1 MPSVSIFAIFELGFF
16 ITVISAE
23 TQVQFTGQTVFF
35 VNETSTTVIRLV
47 IQRIGVPA
55 NITAIVQ
62 LEGENTGD
70 FVESVT
76 AAFIPE
82 RESNRT
88 VYISVCDDDIPEEDE
103 TFKFLLILQHSS
115 LDAKLGLARVATV
128 TILSND
134 NAFGVISFN
143 MAPFIAVNEPRDR
156 NLSVPLRLIRE
167 KGTYGTV
174 TVTFEIDGGP
184 NSPEEDLLPSKGNIT
199 FSTGTSLLV
208 YNLTVLDD
216 QIPENDEN
224 FTLILTNVFGGA
236 EINSSR
242 SKVQIMIRK
251 NDSPVRFSQS
261 SYMVPE
267 TAHVIVIPVIRG
279 KDLTDTAVG
288 SDDVDVSIKYKIVT
302 KNTTASAQLGKD
314 FSDLQPNNTII
325 FPPKAFEYSLKF
337 QIIDDTIPEIAESF
351 QILLMGDTLQ
361 GDAVLLFPDVVTV
374 TIEPNDKPY
383 GVLSINSALYAQP
396 VIIDEDQISRYEG
409 ISIVRNGGTHGHVS
423 VNWTIQRN
431 SSDPSLVTAG
441 ILPSSGVLQFT
452 QDQMMVSL
460 PLTIISDDF
469 PEEAEAYILRLL
481 TNTVQGGAEVGSPTE
496 LIFFIQDSDDV
507 YGLIQFHAIEDQ
519 KIEISHEGR
528 FLTLKFAR
536 QHGTRGVVKLIYSAL
551 YIPAG
556 PVDPWRAKDGVL
568 NASAQNSVTFAEG
581 VSLITVNLPIRN
593 DAFLQNGANF
603 LVQLKTCELLSPFPI
618 VPPVSPRL
626 GTLQNV
632 SLSVTADIANG
643 EIGFTS
649 NLSIIVSEP
658 ENASEVVSIALHR
671 DGTGGEAVVFWS
683 LKPTGLNAN
692 AVTLNDLSPFN
703 GSVKFLHG
711 QSDTTINITIKPDDI
726 PEVNETVI
734 ISLNRVSVENHILKS
749 GFTSCELTILQ
760 NDDPGGVFEFST
772 SSRGPYY
779 VKEGDS
785 VELRISRSK
794 GILVQQFLR
803 YTVEPKDSNEFYGNT
818 GILEFKTGEKEIVI
832 TLLTRID
839 WIPEL
844 DELYSVVLSSHGE
857 FPTTLGDARAVNI
870 TILKNDDPHGV
881 IEFISD
887 GIVMSLNE
895 SKGDEICNA
904 TFTVIRKQGNF
915 GNINVSWFIIPN
927 STNDVYPTQ
936 GILSFQDK
944 EISKMITISSLPDEI
959 PEPKETFTLNL
970 LNATGGARMGSII
983 TAKLE
988 INKNDDAVFFKEP
1001 VVIWVEEGQSA
1012 NLTVVRNGSAD
1023 FVSSVMYTTINGLA
1037 RAEDKD
1043 FIYSSG
1049 NLLVFDVGQ
1058 RVLNITIN
1066 TSEDDIPETDE
1077 PFYILLLNATGD
1089 TVVSGNGNATVI
1101 IKANDD
1107 PNGIFSIE
1115 PVNKSVEEGTTTNFK
1130 VVRNRGHF
1138 GNVYVQWAIF
1148 QNNSALQPGEEF
1160 YNHSGSI
1167 WFRNGEQLNYII
1179 LHAIPDLI
1187 PEFNEFYT
1195 LMLVNISGGSPG
1207 PGGKL
1212 AQKDLSVTVMIP
1224 FNDDPFGV
1232 FVIGPESLN
1241 REVAEDVNS
1250 EDDMSYITNFSIW
1263 RHQGTYGNVRVGW
1276 EVLSSTY
1283 RNGLPPMMDFLLH
1296 ALFPPSVLLQPHKR
1310 RHYSGTDALYFNGAE
1325 DSFGLI
1331 DEHDISDMN
1340 NTLANFTFS
1349 AWAIPQVNTNGFI
1362 ISKENHN
1369 GILYYGVQVET
1380 NGSYIFLTLCYT
1392 TFGSN
1397 ITYIARAGMPKLID
1411 ETIWIHLLI
1420 TLDDGFIEFYID
1432 GSPIPGGVKSLKG
1445 EAIINGPGT
1454 FRVGAGLNG
1463 NTSYTGMLQ
1472 DVRLYFQRLSRAEI
1486 SELHATPAKS
1496 DLHPISGYLEYRQ
1509 GETHKSFIISARDD
1523 SEEEGEELFILK
1535 LVSVYGGARI
1545 PEENTTAVIRI
1556 QKSDNANGLFG
1567 FTGPCIPQSVEEGST
1582 ISCVVERTRGALDT
1596 VHVFY
1601 SISQTDVPSTN
1612 QTLADFASST
1622 GNITFLPFQRSRVLN
1637 LNAVDDEI
1645 PELAEV
1651 FRVTLV
1657 SALSADGKIGSTPTS
1672 GASIDP
1678 NKRVEDIKIVA
1689 SDHPYGLLQF
1699 SLGPPPKTEDKMT
1712 LPATSVLTITV
1723 KEEIG
1728 QVKLLVVRAQ
1738 GLLGRVRVDYRTIS
1752 LTAFSPKDYKETS
1765 DLLDFQPG
1773 ERYKYITVNITD
1785 NSIPELSKSFR
1796 VELLNADG
1804 GVAELFRNDG
1814 SGSGDG
1820 DMEFFLPAVHQ
1831 RASLGIASHIIVT
1844 IEDSDD
1850 AHGVFEFSQESLQV
1864 NATEPENGHS
1874 PVLRDRGALSQVL
1887 LFWTIDVDPE
1897 KDFAFTSGNVTFDI
1911 GQRKANITIYVSPD
1925 EIPELDKIFSVS
1937 LTNVSRGR
1945 LGNFTNASVII
1956 FANDDPYGLFV
1967 FSEKN
1972 RPIKVEEAN
1981 RNITLTVQRLKGL
1994 MGTVMVTYRTI
2005 LDTEKIGFLPST
2017 IARATLGKD
2026 YLPVSGQ
2033 LTFKVNISEAN
2044 ILLPI
2049 LDDNDPERAE
2059 WLFVELFN
2067 VTLIVKEQSQPVLE
2081 SPRLGSKSNVTAQI
2095 VINASDDAFGVLQL
2109 SATYVR
2115 VAESY
2120 VGPIVNVT
2128 RIGGMFADVSVKF
2141 KAVPITAIA
2150 GEDYTV
2156 ASSDVVLLE
2165 GETSKAVPIYIINDI
2180 NPEVEESFRVVLIN
2194 ETTGGALVGEITE
2207 TVIVIEAS
2215 DDPYGSFV
2223 FQATSVT
2230 VQEPDTNTVS
2240 VKLPIIRNA
2249 GTLGNVL
2256 VQWAAFING
2265 QLATT
2270 DLKVASGNVTFMA
2283 GETLKILSLEIVADD
2298 IPEDNEIIFVQL
2310 TGASNGGSIGL
2321 DGVAKIT
2328 IPANDNP
2335 YGTISFYRQEYRV
2348 QEPLE
2353 QSSLANITVRRSA
2366 GRFGRLQ
2373 ILYSTSEIDV
2383 IAVAAGQGQDMLSY
2397 YEHPLPGIPSLPS
2410 RQTFNVSVAGDPL
2423 QSCAINCL
2431 KNQVCAAFSFS
2442 NTSGIPQ
2449 CFWLTTLSNLLNN
2462 GTRFLT
2468 YKKNT
2473 TSVSVLF
2480 STQATAGSDYESVT
2494 GQWFTMLE
2502 GQEFANLTVSILT
2515 DTFPELDER
2524 FIVSLL
2530 EVKLLNISTSL
2541 KNQPTIGQPNS
2552 SVVVI
2557 KMNGDAFGVFV
2568 IYSLN
2573 PNALEQ
2579 GHYLEVEEQ
2588 PKTTLQLVI
2597 ERREGS
2603 LGQVAVEWG
2612 IVGGTATKNED
2623 FIVEDNVLIFSEGE
2637 TRKLVT
2643 LTIKDDLVPE
2653 ESETIIIQ
2661 LTQTDGGSR
2670 ILPSS
2675 NTVKIVILAN
2685 DNVAG
2690 VISFHSNSRSVIGHE
2705 GEQLEFHV
2713 LRSFPGSG
2721 NVTVNWKIVGAH
2733 LELNF
2738 ENSSGLLFFSEGSL
2752 NASFLVHLL
2761 DDQIPEE
2768 RELYQLILYN
2778 VTTQGI
2784 TGNGVAVLDKQGYEA
2799 VLTVEA
2805 SDEPYGVINFAPS
2818 SRNVLT
2824 QEGNKT
2830 IQLFINR
2837 EYGSLGDINITYATT
2852 TDILNQS
2859 NIHPAEPGRDYIS
2872 AFGSL
2877 IMKDGATTAAINIS
2891 ILEDDIPELQEYFFV
2906 SLTSVELI
2914 VKLMTSSPPHLDIK
2928 GLTAQI
2934 IIDANDGAQ
2943 GVIEWQSTSYEI
2955 NETQGILTLVA
2966 YRNKGTYGNV
2976 TLFFYAQN
2984 LEAQLGIDYN
2994 ATSMVLSFDDGE
3006 RYKFIDIMIYDDNI
3020 PEGDESFQLI
3030 LANPS
3035 RGLELGT
3042 NTTATITILA
3052 NDDGHGI
3059 LSFNN
3064 SEHFYLREPTA
3075 SNMFESVALL
3085 YIVRDP
3091 PQGIFGRVTVQ
3102 FIVKGENGSDAEG
3115 DLSPTQGYVT
3125 LEDGE
3130 RFKTLEITAILD
3142 EEPEM
3147 DEHFT
3152 VILLSPTGGSKLGT
3166 RVQTLIT
3173 VLQNQAP
3180 QGLFSIFP
3188 ANNRS
3193 NSMTVEEGNVTVY
3206 LKVSRNNGL
3215 NMSVSVE
3222 WETLSG
3228 TALGIRGP
3236 YSVLSVLQSFGNVTG
3251 SSWCFFN
3258 HADIQYAVLLRKSRM
3273 STSTVP
3279 FSTVYEWRG
3288 VFVPIQDFTIET
3300 PFGCVGFAINGSQ
3313 FLAITFGNG
3322 RPTNTSIFTF
3332 SPKQGLSL
3340 KQTIMVAETTGVKHF
3355 SASKQDYLVI
3365 ASGMGSTDALQVYKW
3380 NNGLFALHQKLPVLW
3395 TSGLTVFTRGESI
3408 YLVVSLA
3415 SPVQNSLIYTWSMN
3429 QFGTPQEVPVKGA
3442 TCVES
3447 LASGADVYI
3456 ILSGNTSVDIF
3467 LWESGQT
3474 FFKKI
3479 QTIPYE
3485 GGTNMIHAFM
3495 PPSGL
3500 IHFLVSGENASALYS
3515 LNSGWNQFSLV
3526 LLAPAS
3532 KHLTSAIVRSM
3543 NATKTIIAQAGDLS
3557 SQIFELTSISN
3568 QSDFIPSSGELKF
3581 EPGEREAVIAISI
3594 LDDLIPEED
3603 ESFTIRLKNPKGGAE
3618 IGANSYVRIIIP
3630 TNDDAHGV
3638 IGFAQSSLIKQ
3649 AEEMEQDNLVSFTI
3663 ERLYGNYG
3671 RVAVEWFAN
3680 GSISDISPSSGVV
3693 TFSNGQAL
3701 TTITVTVIADNI
3713 AELTETVT
3721 VMLTRVVTMNIADPS
3736 RGATL
3741 DPLRTK
3747 AVLVILPNDSPHG
3760 VIGWHINSL
3769 QVKVE
3774 EPEVNSTIITLQVV
3788 REQGFAGDIAVY
3800 LQSVPNL
3807 ALPAINRATKNQ
3819 DFMTKEEIV
3828 IIRENKTFALVP
3840 ITILPDDLPELYE
3853 GFLLNIT
3860 SVAILNASTSRE
3872 QPTVKRPGT
3881 EIAEIIILENDEPKG
3896 VFQFNVS
3903 KDINGAVNAY
3913 EVPPPRNVLILPI
3926 IRRAGKFGPVTVYWE
3941 AKPMTASQEDFY
3953 PSSGNLTFSD
3963 GQGSGVIQIFIVDDT
3978 FVEFSEAFTV
3988 VLKNLTNG
3996 AKFGNETTVLVN
4008 IPPNDSPI
4016 GVFGFEEKTVR
4027 VSEAKYTGDLN
4038 GEVTLTVARSPGGRG
4053 AVKIIWVLEEAAQYD
4068 LRPLNGTLIFNESD
4082 TRKSFTL
4089 QAIQDNLLEGEET
4102 YTIQLVSGDYSVISP
4117 VDGTAFVVITG
4128 DTGAS
4133 GVVGIAPSSRNII
4146 IGEPLGNYNGTAYI
4160 SLVRGPG
4167 IFGEIT
4173 VYWNITPAYQNEF
4186 LEVTG
4191 SLIMRDRQSA
4201 AVVIIQAMD
4210 DNSPEEKSYYRFQL
4224 NKVSEGAT
4232 INESSRS
4239 ANITMASSDLP
4250 YGNFQ
4255 FLQTLLQI
4263 SEDENWANVTV
4274 VRSGGI
4280 FGTVL
4285 LKYQTENGSALSD
4298 LDYAHTMGQLVFNPN
4313 ETIKHVSIKIHNDI
4327 LPEGPEDFFVVI
4339 QEVKLLGRD
4348 YDHTIRENGLQ
4359 LDQPPIIGNNSL
4371 ARIIIQKNDN
4381 AEGVIQFDPD
4391 FVDVQVEE
4399 DVGTLSIPVM
4409 RLYGTYGYV
4418 TAEFVSRGISALANG
4433 IDYTVHN
4440 TSVTFQH
4447 GQQLSLIN
4455 ISITDDEESEL
4466 AEQFE
4471 IRLVAASGG
4480 AILGRHLVSTVTIA
4494 KSDSLSG
4501 AVRFLNESQI
4511 TLPNPNVSLSLLLA
4525 LERTGGTLG
4534 ASQILWKILG
4544 PNSKETIKA
4553 NNDDFSEP
4561 LNGSVHFND
4570 GEGGIKTIS
4579 LTILPHGEI
4588 EVEEKFII
4596 ILSVGSGDAVID
4608 RKAGNVTLTIKKFGD
4623 PNGIIQF
4630 APKSLLLK
4638 NYTEPGAAEGP
4649 LNITFPLNRVQ
4660 GTMGNLTIHW
4670 ELRSTSVI
4678 QGDFAALMGWVSIP
4692 EKKNTAEIIIQLLP
4706 DDEPELDEICMV
4718 HLTYV
4723 EGGADL
4729 DNDKRVA
4736 QFTVLGN
4743 DDPHGVFVVFPAG
4756 QSIIVTNDSSR
4767 YIQIN
4772 VSRLAGT
4779 FGNVSVAYQ
4788 ISAGGGEQ
4796 QFFTEKIVG
4805 NVLIKDGATY
4815 GLTTVPISSQVF
4827 LSPGFNFTVE
4837 LTNVTLMGQSSYGR
4851 PQIGKGQKPTS
4862 VSVPKDAANSEV
4874 GFEAIAFRLS
4884 NITLGEGKAVISRTG
4899 LYGSVKVGWSVGYPM
4914 GFKPINIHLGKI
4926 TPESGTVTFMQGE
4939 DRKTISVL
4947 LEANSSLPEAF
4958 ALQLTQLSSNV
4969 SGGVRLKPGFT
4980 VSEFEPMGV
4989 FQFSSNSKHVTVAE
5003 DVKTVRVHVQRLYG
5017 FQGNITVLKF
5027 QTIPGSAK
5035 AIDDYVP
5042 IYNGELVFQKYQ
5054 TSAVIEVSIV
5064 NDDIYEADE
5073 IFYLNLTSVENIGVN
5088 HSKSLLNVDSHLAT
5102 ITILANDLA
5111 SGFVSI
5117 GPVTTYVEEDTNNS
5131 ALNTVYLH
5139 VKRTRGFSGVVHFT
5153 ITTFGKINATKGLKG
5168 LPFENSHKST
5178 NLSWAT
5184 EVMDFEEKSML
5195 ITMLDGEMEHNIS
5208 VKIHDDEEPEGSEVF
5223 YIFIKDPRGG
5233 VQIIDGRD
5241 ESGYASYATIII
5253 RGSDMQ
5259 NGILGFAMESQQGL
5273 LLDEDSV
5280 KHTVQLLVL
5289 RQINRAFED
5298 VKVFWRATFNKTA
5311 VELYK
5316 DEVNLVN
5323 ELQVVSGHTVC
5334 SAGQT
5339 QCIITVEAKPDKV
5352 PEFET
5357 YFYVELHQ
5365 VSAGASINSSSRFA
5379 KIILLESDAPY
5390 GLIYFAVGSRE
5401 AVAHKKTT
5409 LISLQISRESS
5420 TAQSISVGFTM
5431 QELTVSEVIGHTT
5444 ISPAVAGSDFVKSE
5458 GILTFEVGQ
5467 KTVVL
5472 DIILTPET
5480 GSINPF
5486 PKRFQVLLVNPS
5498 GSAKVDPLYG
5508 IANITILSD
5517 PTSQSVWGLIDQLHQ
5532 PYEETVFIRVL
5543 QTLNNK
5549 ASSEVSEE
5557 QLGAML
5563 NIMEKI
5569 ANEGEIQVLTNDSRA
5584 LFYDTLCSLAS
5595 PERLDTRGYSPL
5607 IDVAEKYAF
5616 SLLSGVECGSSGE
5629 RGKTI
5634 LDTCPHISI
5643 SSYHWYPQ
5651 EINGKTFQGKDGDSI
5666 QVPETFLTV
5675 SPISAAEEGCAFIHF
5690 TEYSSQQWFLTSGT
5704 ETILNN
5710 KVLSVSLKG
5719 RPSYRIADSNEVVY
5733 RIHAAGDRI
5742 IPKKSRCLLWNQG
5755 LERWMSDREL
5765 CRVVSDT
5772 TDYVECACSHMSS
5785 YAVLAHTD
5793 RLSSYNEAFFFAG
5806 FICISGFTLAI
5817 LSQLFCTRSTM
5828 FAAKLL
5834 THFRVSCLGTQISF
5848 LAAAYISQELSDESC
5863 SALASV
5869 THYFYLSQFFWMLIQ
5884 AVNFWYVLVMNDENA
5899 ERRHLIFFIVGWGL
5913 PAVVVILQLVI
5924 LRSIYHKSLPEIYG
5938 LVHGDM
5944 CFTPNMYAALS
5955 TAVLLPLVCLV
5966 VVLVVF
5972 IHAYQV
5978 AQQWKSY
5985 DDVFRGRPNAS
5996 EIPLILYLFALTVLT
6011 WLWGG
6016 LHLAYRDLW
6025 MLVLFIIFNS
6035 LQGLYVF
6042 VVYFILHN
6050 QLCCPVKASYSIE
6063 GDGHRSQASAF
6074 FTPSSGMPPAGGEI
6088 SKSTQNLISAME
6100 EISDW
6105 ERSGS
6110 QEIKQD
6116 PQNGNVFTTSGGY
6129 GNGSLV
6135 ADEELQEFDDL
6146 IFVLKAGSGLNIS
6159 DTESG
6164 HGSQDGGSM
6173 ANSQIVELR
6182 RIPIADTHL

>member
-1 MPSVSIFAIFELGFF
+1 MPSVSILAIFELGFF
-16 ITVISAE
+16 IAAISAE
-23 TQVQFTGQTVFF
+23 TQVQFAGQTVFF

-47 IQRIGVPA
+47 IERTGVPA

-62 LEGENTGD
+62 LEGGNTGD

-76 AAFIPE
+76 ATYIPDSE
-82 RESNRT
+82 TNRT

-103 TFKFLLILQHSS
+103 TFKFLLILQHAS
-115 LDAKLGLARVATV
+115 LDTKLGSAQVASV

-143 MAPFIAVNEPRDR
+143 MTPFITVSEPRDK

-174 TVTFEIDGGP
+174 TVTFEIEGGP
-184 NSPEEDLLPSKGNIT
+184 NPPEEDLMPSKGNIT
-199 FSTGTSLLV
+199 FSTGTSLLI

-224 FTLILTNVFGGA
+224 FTLKLTSVFGGA
-236 EINSSR
+236 EINSSK
-242 SKVQIMIRK
+242 SIVQITIRK
-251 NDSPVRFSQS
+251 NDSPVRFSQI

-267 TAHVIVIPVIRG
+267 TPHVIVIPVIRG
-279 KDLTDTAVG
+279 KDLTDTIVG
-288 SDDVDVSIKYKIVT
+288 SDDGDVSIKYKVVVQ
-302 KNTTASAQLGKD
+302 NTTASASLGKD
-314 FSDLQPNNTII
+314 FADLQPNNTII
-325 FPPKAFEYSLKF
+325 FPPKVYEVLLRF
-337 QIIDDTIPEIAESF
+337 QIFDDNSPEIAESF
-351 QILLMGDTLQ
+351 QILLVVDTLQ

-374 TIEPNDKPY
+374 TIEPNDKPH

-396 VIIDEDQISRYEG
+396 VIIDEDQISRYDG
-409 ISIVRNGGTHGHVS
+409 ITIVRNGGTYGNVF

-431 SSDPSLVTAG
+431 SSDPSLVTAD
-441 ILPSSGVLQFT
+441 LFPSSGMLQFT
-452 QDQMMVSL
+452 QDQMIASL

-469 PEEAEAYILRLL
+469 PEEAEAYSVRLL
-481 TNTVQGGAEVGSPTE
+481 ANTVQGGAEVGFPTE

-507 YGLIQFHAIEDQ
+507 YGLFQFHAIEDQ

-536 QHGTRGVVKLIYSAL
+536 ERGTRGVVKLIYSAL

-556 PVDPWRAKDGVL
+556 PVDPWRAKNGVL
-568 NASAQNSVTFAEG
+568 NASSQNSVTFAER
-581 VSLITVNLPIRN
+581 VSVMTVNLPIRN

-603 LVQLKTCELLSPFPI
+603 LIQLETCELLSPFPI

-643 EIGFTS
+643 EIGFAS

-658 ENASEVVSIALHR
+658 ENTSEVVSIALHR
-671 DGTGGEAVVFWS
+671 DGTRGEAVVFWS
-683 LKPTGLNAN
+683 LKPTGLNTN

-711 QSDTTINITIKPDDI
+711 QSDTTINITIKPDDV
-726 PEVNETVI
+726 PEINETVI

-760 NDDPGGVFEFST
+760 NDDPGGVFEYSP

-818 GILEFKTGEKEIVI
+818 GILEFKSGEKEIVI
-832 TLLTRID
+832 TLLTRMD
-839 WIPEL
+839 DIPEL
-844 DELYSVVLSSHGE
+844 DEMFSVVLSSHGE
-857 FPTTLGDARAVNI
+857 FPTTLGEAKTVNI

-881 IEFISD
+881 IEFPSD

-895 SKGDEICNA
+895 SKGDEIYNA
-904 TFTVIRKQGNF
+904 TFQVIRKQGTF
-915 GNINVSWFIIPN
+915 GNINVNWAIIPN

-936 GILSFQDK
+936 GILYFQDK
-944 EISKMITISSLPDEI
+944 ELYKMITISSLPDEI
-959 PEPKETFTLNL
+959 QEAKESFTLNL
-970 LNATGGARMGSII
+970 LNAAGGARLGSMI

-988 INKNDDAVFFKEP
+988 IIKNDDAVFFEEP

-1023 FVSSVMYTTINGLA
+1023 FVSSVMYTTINGVA
-1037 RAEDKD
+1037 RAEDED
-1043 FIYSSG
+1043 FIYSYG
-1049 NLLVFDVGQ
+1049 NILVFDVGQ

-1066 TSEDDIPETDE
+1066 TNEDDIPETDE
-1077 PFYILLLNATGD
+1077 PFYILLLNTTGD

-1115 PVNKSVEEGTTTNFK
+1115 PIDKAVEEGTTMNFK

-1138 GNVYVQWAIF
+1138 GNVYLQWELF
-1148 QNNSALQPGEEF
+1148 QNNSTLQPGQEF
-1160 YNHSGSI
+1160 YEPSGSI
-1167 WFRNGEQLNYII
+1167 WFTDGEQFKYIT
-1179 LHAIPDLI
+1179 LHAISDLI

-1212 AQKDLSVTVMIP
+1212 AKKDLNVTVMIP

-1232 FVIGPESLN
+1232 FVLSPESLN

-1250 EDDMSYITNFSIW
+1250 EDDMSFITNFSIW

-1283 RNGLPPMMDFLLH
+1283 RNGLPPMMDFLLL

-1325 DSFGLI
+1325 DSFGFI
-1331 DEHDISDMN
+1331 DEHDMRDMN
-1340 NTLANFTFS
+1340 NTLTNFTFS
-1349 AWAIPQVNTNGFI
+1349 AWVIPQMNTNGFV
-1362 ISKENHN
+1362 ISKESDN
-1369 GILYYGVQVET
+1369 GILYYGVKVET
-1380 NGSYIFLTLCYT
+1380 NESFIFLILCYT

-1397 ITYIARAGMPKLID
+1397 ITYIAKAGMPKLID
-1411 ETIWIHLLI
+1411 ETVWIHLLI

-1432 GSPIPGGVKSLKG
+1432 GSPISGGIKSLKG

-1454 FRVGAGLNG
+1454 LRVGAGLSG
-1463 NTSYTGMLQ
+1463 NTRYIGMLQ
-1472 DVRLYFQRLSRAEI
+1472 DVRLYFQKLSRAEI

-1496 DLHPISGYLEYRQ
+1496 DLHPTSGYLEYRQ
-1509 GETHKSFIISARDD
+1509 GETHKSFIISARND

-1545 PEENTTAVIRI
+1545 PEENTTSEIRI

-1567 FTGPCIPQSVEEGST
+1567 FTGPCIPQSIEEGST
-1582 ISCVVERTRGALDT
+1582 ISCIVERTRGALDT
-1596 VHVFY
+1596 VYVFY
-1601 SISQTDVPSTN
+1601 SISSIDLPSPN
-1612 QTLADFASST
+1612 QTVNDFTSSK
-1622 GNITFLPFQRSRVLN
+1622 GNITFRPFQRSMVLN

-1645 PELAEV
+1645 PELEEA

-1657 SALSADGKIGSTPTS
+1657 NALSADGKIGSTPTS

-1678 NKRVEDIKIVA
+1678 NKRIEDIKIVA

-1699 SLGPPPKTEDKMT
+1699 SLASPPKPEDNMT
-1712 LPATSVLTITV
+1712 LPSMSVPTISV

-1738 GLLGRVRVDYRTIS
+1738 GLLGHVRVDYRTIS
-1752 LTAFSPKDYKETS
+1752 LTAFSPKDYKETY

-1785 NSIPELSKSFR
+1785 NSIPELAKSFR

-1804 GVAELFRNDG
+1804 GVAELFRIDG

-1850 AHGVFEFSQESLQV
+1850 AHGVFEFSQDFLYV
-1864 NATEPENGHS
+1864 NATEPEHGYS
-1874 PVLRDRGALSQVL
+1874 PVTLQVLRNHGALSQVVL
-1887 LFWTIDVDPE
+1887 LWKIDLDLE
-1897 KDFAFTSGNVTFDI
+1897 KDFAFTSGNVTFEI
-1911 GQRKANITIYVSPD
+1911 GQKKANITVYVSPD

-1937 LTNVSRGR
+1937 LTNVSSGR
-1945 LGNFTNASVII
+1945 LGNFTSASLTI

-1967 FSEKN
+1967 FPEKN

-1981 RNITLTVQRLKGL
+1981 RNISLTVQRLKGL
-1994 MGTVMVTYRTI
+1994 MGTVMITYRTI
-2005 LDTEKIGFLPST
+2005 LDTEKIVFLPST
-2017 IARATLGKD
+2017 IARATQGKD

-2033 LTFKVNISEAN
+2033 LTFKANVSEAN

-2067 VTLIVKEQSQPVLE
+2067 VTLIVKEQSQPVLD
-2081 SPRLGSKSNVTAQI
+2081 SPRLGSKSNATAQI

-2141 KAVPITAIA
+2141 KAVPITATA

-2180 NPEVEESFRVVLIN
+2180 NPEVEESFKVVLIN

-2223 FQATSVT
+2223 FQITSVT
-2230 VQEPDTNTVS
+2230 IEEPDINTVNI
-2240 VKLPIIRNA
+2240 KLPIIRNA

-2265 QLATT
+2265 QLATS

-2298 IPEDNEIIFVQL
+2298 IPEDNEIVFVQL

-2321 DGVAKIT
+2321 DGVAKLT

-2353 QSSLANITVRRSA
+2353 RSSLANITVRRSA

-2383 IAVAAGQGQDMLSY
+2383 IAVAVGQAQDMLSY
-2397 YEHPLPGIPSLPS
+2397 YEHPFVGIPSLPS
-2410 RQTFNVSVAGDPL
+2410 RRTFNVSVSGDPL

-2442 NTSGIPQ
+2442 NASGIPQ
-2449 CFWLTTLSNLLNN
+2449 CFWLTTLSGLLND
-2462 GTRFLT
+2462 TRFLT

-2494 GQWFTMLE
+2494 GQWLTMLE

-2530 EVKLLNISTSL
+2530 EVKLLNISSSL
-2541 KNQPTIGQPNS
+2541 KNQPAIGQPNS

-2557 KMNGDAFGVFV
+2557 RMNGDAFGVFV

-2588 PKTTLQLVI
+2588 PQSTLQLVI

-2603 LGQVAVEWG
+2603 LGQVAVEWA

-2623 FIVEDNVLIFSEGE
+2623 FIVDDNVLIFAEGE

-2643 LTIKDDLVPE
+2643 LTIMDDLVPE

-2675 NTVKIVILAN
+2675 DTVKIVILAN

-2690 VISFHSNSRSVIGHE
+2690 VIRFHSNSRSVIGHE

-2721 NVTVNWKIVGAH
+2721 NVTVSWKIVGAH

-2738 ENSSGLLFFSEGSL
+2738 ENSSGLLSFPEGTL

-2784 TGNGVAVLDKQGYEA
+2784 NGSGVAILDKQGYEA

-2818 SRNVLT
+2818 SRTVLT

-2852 TDILNQS
+2852 PDILNQS
-2859 NIHPAEPGRDYIS
+2859 NSHPAEPGRDYIA

-2891 ILEDDIPELQEYFFV
+2891 ILEDDIPELQENFYV
-2906 SLTSVELI
+2906 SLISVELI
-2914 VKLMTSSPPHLDIK
+2914 VKIMTSSPPRLDLK
-2928 GLTAQI
+2928 GLTAHI

-2955 NETQGILTLVA
+2955 NETQGILTLTA
-2966 YRNKGTYGNV
+2966 YRNKGIYGNV
-2976 TLFFYAQN
+2976 SLFLYAQN

-2994 ATSMVLSFDDGE
+2994 VTSMVLSFDDGE

-3020 PEGDESFQLI
+3020 PEGDESFQLV

-3064 SEHFYLREPTA
+3064 SEHFYLKEPTA

-3102 FIVKGENGSDAEG
+3102 YVVNGENGSDAEG

-3130 RFKTLEITAILD
+3130 RFKTLEISAILD

-3147 DEHFT
+3147 DEYFIVT
-3152 VILLSPTGGSKLGT
+3152 LLNPTGGSKLGT
-3166 RVQTLIT
+3166 RVQTFIT

-3188 ANNRS
+3188 ENNRT
-3193 NSMTVEEGNVTVY
+3193 NSMTVEEGNMTIY
-3206 LKVSRNNGL
+3206 LKISRNNGL

-3228 TALGIRGP
+3228 TAMGIRGP
-3236 YSVLSVLQSFGNVTG
+3236 YSVLSVLQSFRNVKG
-3251 SSWCFFN
+3251 SSWCFFD
-3258 HADIQYAVLLRKSRM
+3258 HADIQYAVFLRTSRTSP
-3273 STSTVP
+3273 STTQ

-3288 VFVPIQDFTIET
+3288 VFVPIQDFSMEN
-3300 PFGCVGFAINGSQ
+3300 PFGCVGFKINGSQ
-3313 FLAITFGNG
+3313 FLAITHGNG
-3322 RPTNTSIFTF
+3322 RPTNTSIFIF

-3340 KQTIMVAETTGVKHF
+3340 KQTIMVAETSGVKHF
-3355 SASKQDYLVI
+3355 SSEKQDYLVI
-3365 ASGMGSTDALQVYKW
+3365 SSGMGSTDVLQVYKW
-3380 NNGLFALHQKLPVLW
+3380 NNGLFSLHQKLPVNG

-3415 SPVQNSLIYTWSMN
+3415 SSSLIYTWSTN
-3429 QFGTPQEVPVKGA
+3429 QFGTPQDIPIKGT

-3447 LASGADVYI
+3447 LTSGADVYI
-3456 ILSGNTSVDIF
+3456 IFSGNTSIDIF
-3467 LWESGQT
+3467 LWESGQML
-3474 FFKKI
+3474 FKKI
-3479 QTIPYE
+3479 QTIPFE

-3515 LNSGWNQFSLV
+3515 LNYGWNQFSLV

-3532 KHLTSAIVRSM
+3532 KYLSSVTVKSI
-3543 NATKTIIAQAGDLS
+3543 NATKTIIAQAGDFS
-3557 SQIFELTSISN
+3557 SQIFELSSISN

-3581 EPGEREAVIAISI
+3581 EPGEREAVIAINI

-3603 ESFTIRLKNPKGGAE
+3603 ESFSIRLKNPKGGAE

-3649 AEEMEQDNLVSFTI
+3649 AEEMDQDNLVSFTI

-3721 VMLTRVVTMNIADPS
+3721 VMLTRVVTMNIADPL

-3741 DPLRTK
+3741 DPLRAT
-3747 AVLVILPNDSPHG
+3747 AVLVILPNDSPLG

-3774 EPEVNSTIITLQVV
+3774 EPEVNSTTITLQVV
-3788 REQGFAGDIAVY
+3788 REQGFAGDIAIY
-3800 LQSVPNL
+3800 LQSMPNP
-3807 ALPAINRATKNQ
+3807 ALPAINRATKNL
-3819 DFMTKEEIV
+3819 DFMTKEQIV
-3828 IIRENKTFALVP
+3828 IIKENKTFALVP

-3860 SVAILNASTSRE
+3860 SVEGLNVSTSRE

-3881 EIAEIIILENDEPKG
+3881 EIAEIIILENDEPRG
-3896 VFQFNVS
+3896 VFQFNVT
-3903 KDINGAVNAY
+3903 KDMNGAVTAY
-3913 EVPPPRNVLILPI
+3913 EVPSPRNVLSLPI

-3941 AKPMTASQEDFY
+3941 AKPITASQEDFY

-3978 FVEFSEAFTV
+3978 YVEFLEAFTV
-3988 VLKNLTNG
+3988 VLKSLTNG

-4027 VSEAKYTGDLN
+4027 INEAKYTGDLT
-4038 GEVTLTVARSPGGRG
+4038 GEVTLTVARSSGGRG

-4068 LRPLNGTLIFNESD
+4068 LKPLNGTLIFNESD

-4117 VDGTAFVVITG
+4117 VDGTAIVIITG

-4146 IGEPLGNYNGTAYI
+4146 IGEPFGNYNGTAYI

-4173 VYWNITPAYQNEF
+4173 VYWNITPAYENEF

-4201 AVVIIQAMD
+4201 AVVLIQAMD
-4210 DNSPEEKSYYRFQL
+4210 DNSPEEKSYYQFQL
-4224 NKVSEGAT
+4224 SKVSEGAT
-4232 INESSRS
+4232 INESSMF

-4250 YGNFQ
+4250 YGSFE
-4255 FLQTLLQI
+4255 FLQALLQI
-4263 SEDENWANVTV
+4263 SEDEIWANVTV
-4274 VRSGGI
+4274 TRSGGR

-4285 LKYQTENGSALSD
+4285 LKYQTVNGSALSD
-4298 LDYAHTMGQLVFNPN
+4298 LDFVHTVGQLVFNPN
-4313 ETIKHVSIKIHNDI
+4313 ETIKHASIKIHNDI

-4339 QEVKLLGRD
+4339 QEVKLTGRD
-4348 YDHTIRENGLQ
+4348 YDHTVRANGLQ
-4359 LDQPPIIGNNSL
+4359 LDQAPIIGNNSL

-4381 AEGVIQFDPD
+4381 AEGIIEFDPNFID
-4391 FVDVQVEE
+4391 IQVEE
-4399 DVGTLSIPVM
+4399 DVGTFSIPVM
-4409 RLYGTYGYV
+4409 RIYGAYGYV
-4418 TAEFVSRGISALANG
+4418 TAEFVSQSISALANG
-4433 IDYTVHN
+4433 IDYTVPN

-4447 GQQLSLIN
+4447 GQQMSFIN
-4455 ISITDDEESEL
+4455 ISIIDDEESEF

-4480 AILGRHLVSTVTIA
+4480 AILGSHLVSTVTIA

-4501 AVRFLNESQI
+4501 VVRFLNQSQI
-4511 TLPNPNVSLSLLLA
+4511 TLPNPNASLSLLLA
-4525 LERTGGTLG
+4525 LERTGGNLG
-4534 ASQILWKILG
+4534 ASQIFWKILG
-4544 PNSKETIKA
+4544 PNSRETVQS
-4553 NNDDFSEP
+4553 NNDDFGEP
-4561 LNGSVHFND
+4561 VNGSVHFND
-4570 GEGGIKTIS
+4570 GEGGIRTIS
-4579 LTILPHGEI
+4579 LLILPHGEI
-4588 EVEEKFII
+4588 EVEERFNIL
-4596 ILSVGSGDAVID
+4596 LSVGSGDATID
-4608 RKAGNVTLTIKKFGD
+4608 RKAGNVTLIIKKFGD

-4630 APKSLLLK
+4630 APESLLLK
-4638 NYTEPGAAEGP
+4638 NYTEPEVTEGP
-4649 LNITFPLNRVQ
+4649 LNITLPLKRVQ

-4670 ELRSTSVI
+4670 QLSSASVI
-4678 QGDFAALMGWVSIP
+4678 QGDFAALMGWVIIP
-4692 EKKNTAEIIIQLLP
+4692 EKHNSAEIIIQLLP
-4706 DDEPELDEICMV
+4706 DDEPELDETCMV
-4718 HLTYV
+4718 LLTSV

-4743 DDPHGVFVVFPAG
+4743 DEPHGVFVVFPAS
-4756 QSIIVTNDSSR
+4756 QFIIVTSDLSR

-4779 FGNVSVAYQ
+4779 FGNVSVTYM
-4788 ISAGGGEQ
+4788 ISAGGREQ
-4796 QFFTEKIVG
+4796 EFFAEKFVG

-4815 GLTTVPISSQVF
+4815 GLKTVPISSQAF
-4827 LSPGFNFTVE
+4827 LSSGFNFTLE
-4837 LTNVTLMGQSSYGR
+4837 LTNVTLMDQSSYAI
-4851 PQIGKGQKPTS
+4851 PQIGKGQKPTP
-4862 VSVPKDAANSEV
+4862 VSVPKDAANSEI
-4874 GFEAIAFRLS
+4874 GFEAVVFRLS
-4884 NITLGEGKAVISRTG
+4884 NVTLGEGKAVISRTG
-4899 LYGSVKVGWSVGYPM
+4899 LYGSVTVGWSVGYPQ
-4914 GFKPINIHLGKI
+4914 GFMPLNVDLGKI
-4926 TPESGTVTFMQGE
+4926 TPGSGTVTFMHGE
-4939 DRKTISVL
+4939 ERKIISVR
-4947 LEANSSLPEAF
+4947 LESNGSVPEAF
-4958 ALQLTQLSSNV
+4958 ALQLTQLISNM

-4980 VSEFEPMGV
+4980 FSEFEPMGV
-4989 FQFSSNSKHVTVAE
+4989 FQFSSNSKYVTVTE
-5003 DVKTVRVHVQRLYG
+5003 DVKTVALHVQRLYG
-5017 FQGNITVLKF
+5017 FQGNITVLRF
-5027 QTIPGSAK
+5027 QTVPGSAK
-5035 AIDDYVP
+5035 AIEDYVP
-5042 IYNGELVFQKYQ
+5042 VYNGELIFQKYQ
-5054 TSAVIEVSIV
+5054 ISSVIEISIV
-5064 NDDIYEADE
+5064 NDNIYEMDE
-5073 IFYLNLTSVENIGVN
+5073 TFYLNLTSVENVGVYQL
-5088 HSKSLLNVDSHLAT
+5088 KSLLNVDSSLAT
-5102 ITILANDLA
+5102 ITILANDLT

-5139 VKRTRGFSGVVHFT
+5139 VKRSRGFSGVVHFT
-5153 ITTFGKINATKGLKG
+5153 LTAFGKLNAAGGLKG
-5168 LPFENSHKST
+5168 LPFETSHKAS

-5184 EVMDFEEKSML
+5184 EVLDFEEKSML
-5195 ITMLDGEMEHNIS
+5195 ITLLDSEVERNIS
-5208 VKIHDDEEPEGSEVF
+5208 LKIHDDEEPEGSEVF
-5223 YIFIKDPRGG
+5223 YVFIKDPQGG

-5241 ESGYASYATIII
+5241 ESGYTSYATIII

-5259 NGILGFAMESQQGL
+5259 NGILGFAMESQQGWI
-5273 LLDEDSV
+5273 DEDSV
-5280 KHTVQLLVL
+5280 KRTVQLLVS
-5289 RQINRAFED
+5289 RQITRAFED
-5298 VKVFWRATFNKTA
+5298 VRVFWRATFNKTA

-5316 DEVNLVN
+5316 EEVNLVN
-5323 ELQVVSGHTVC
+5323 ELQLISGHTVC

-5357 YFYVELHQ
+5357 YFYVELYQ

-5401 AVAHKKTT
+5401 ATAHKKTT
-5409 LISLQISRESS
+5409 IISLQISRESS
-5420 TAQSISVGFTM
+5420 SAQSISVGFTM
-5431 QELTVSEVIGHTT
+5431 QELKSSEKIGHTS
-5444 ISPAVAGSDFVKSE
+5444 ISAAVAGRDFVKSE
-5458 GILTFEVGQ
+5458 GILTFKAGQ
-5467 KTVVL
+5467 RTVVL
-5472 DIILTPET
+5472 DITLTPQT
-5480 GSINPF
+5480 ASINPF
-5486 PKRFQVLLVNPS
+5486 PKRFQVLLVNPT

-5508 IANITILSD
+5508 TANITILSD
-5517 PTSQSVWGLIDQLHQ
+5517 SASQSMWGLIDQLHQ
-5532 PYEETVFIRVL
+5532 PYEESIFTSVL

-5549 ASSEVSEE
+5549 ANSEVSEE

-5569 ANEGEIQVLTNDSRA
+5569 ANEGEIQILTNDSRA
-5584 LFYDTLCSLAS
+5584 LFYETLCSLAS

-5616 SLLSGVECGSSGE
+5616 SLLNGVECGSLGE

-5634 LDTCPHISI
+5634 LDSCPHISI

-5651 EINGKTFQGKDGDSI
+5651 EINGKKFEGKDGDTI
-5666 QVPETFLTV
+5666 QVPETFLTI
-5675 SPISAAEEGCAFIHF
+5675 SPVGAVEEGCKFIHF
-5690 TEYSSQQWFLTSGT
+5690 TEYSSQQWFLTSGK

-5719 RPSYRIADSNEVVY
+5719 SPSFRIADSNEVVY

-5742 IPKKSRCLLWNQG
+5742 IPKKSSCLLWNQG
-5755 LERWMSDREL
+5755 LERWMSDGEL
-5765 CRVVSDT
+5765 CRVVSYT
-5772 TDYVECACSHMSS
+5772 TAYVECACTHMSS
-5785 YAVLAHTD
+5785 YAVLAQTD
-5793 RLSSYNEAFFFAG
+5793 RLSSYNEAFFSAG
-5806 FICISGFTLAI
+5806 FICISGFILAI
-5817 LSQLFCTRSTM
+5817 LSQLFCTRSTT
-5828 FAAKLL
+5828 FAAKLF
-5834 THFRVSCLGTQISF
+5834 THFRVACLGTQISF

-5869 THYFYLSQFFWMLIQ
+5869 THFFYLSQFIWMLIQ

-5899 ERRHLIFFIVGWGL
+5899 ERRHLIFFLVGWGL

-5944 CFTPNMYAALS
+5944 CFTPNIYAALS
-5955 TAVLLPLVCLV
+5955 TAGLLPLVCIV

-5978 AQQWKSY
+5978 TQQWKSY

-5996 EIPLILYLFALTVLT
+5996 EIPLILYLFVLISVT

-6050 QLCCPVKASYSIE
+6050 QLCCPAKASYSIE
-6063 GDGHRSQASAF
+6063 ADGHRSQSSAF

-6116 PQNGNVFTTSGGY
+6116 PQSGNLFNTSGGY